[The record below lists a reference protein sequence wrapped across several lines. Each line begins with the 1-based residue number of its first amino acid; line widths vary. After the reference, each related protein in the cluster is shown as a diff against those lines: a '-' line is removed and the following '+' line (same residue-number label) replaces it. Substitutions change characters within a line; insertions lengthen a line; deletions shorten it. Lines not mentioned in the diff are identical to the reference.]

1 MTKYKKKSYD
11 DNCTA
16 ITQSSSDDSEPAMV
30 SKPRRRRRSRPTTT
44 SGRYVSKATSKKPH
58 DAPMQKKDM
67 YFAVDCEM
75 VGVGMGGIDSALAR
89 VSVINWNNEIVLDT
103 YVKVDQEV
111 TDYRTFVSGIRPEH
125 IECESAMPL
134 AQVQTLVASILRGKI
149 LIGHALENDLKV
161 IGLQHPWSDIRDT
174 AQYAPF
180 MRKISKENDER
191 IFCPRKLRDLVWEQC
206 GRQIQVIGKAH
217 SPVEDAIAAMD
228 LYKSARNEWEFQ
240 KMQEVNRAP
249 SPIGQQQQQQQQ
261 QDAREPMESGHY
273 RRSPLADRD
282 TGSQLLFSNHTQGQ
296 RMPQYDMPMP
306 MPSMAQHQRQHQN
319 HGYHANSAPAYHY
332 ASAPSRGSKLSEK
345 RRTAFTARTNVVAAL
360 HQQRMRWQ
368 QQQYQQ
374 QYQQRHPVYAENG
387 IQMRI

>member
-44 SGRYVSKATSKKPH
+44 SGQYVSKATSKKPH

-180 MRKISKENDER
+180 MRKISKENDEK

-217 SPVEDAIAAMD
+217 SPVEDAMAAAAA
-228 LYKSARNEWEFQ
+228 ARC
-240 KMQEVNRAP
+240 K
-249 SPIGQQQQQQQQ
+249 
-261 QDAREPMESGHY
+261 
-273 RRSPLADRD
+273 
-282 TGSQLLFSNHTQGQ
+282 
-296 RMPQYDMPMP
+296 
-306 MPSMAQHQRQHQN
+306 
-319 HGYHANSAPAYHY
+319 
-332 ASAPSRGSKLSEK
+332 
-345 RRTAFTARTNVVAAL
+345 RTNGGVWPL
-360 HQQRMRWQ
+360 QTLTISRQRYWQ
-368 QQQYQQ
+368 PTLVLQP
-374 QYQQRHPVYAENG
+374 HPGPAHASV
-387 IQMRI
+387 

>member
-1 MTKYKKKSYD
+1 MKYNNSYD

-16 ITQSSSDDSEPAMV
+16 VTQSSSDDSEPARV
-30 SKPRRRRRSRPTTT
+30 SKPRRSRPTTS

-103 YVKVDQEV
+103 YVKVEQEV

-134 AQVQTLVASILRGKI
+134 AQVQTLVATILRGKI

-180 MRKISKENDER
+180 MRKISKENDEK

-228 LYKSARNEWEFQ
+228 LYKSARNEWEVQ
-240 KMQEVNRAP
+240 KMQEVNRV
-249 SPIGQQQQQQQQ
+249 QQQQQQQQ
-261 QDAREPMESGHY
+261 QDAREPMDSVHY

-282 TGSQLLFSNHTQGQ
+282 AGSQLLFSNHAQAQ
-296 RMPQYDMPMP
+296 RMPQYVMP
-306 MPSMAQHQRQHQN
+306 MPSMAQHQRQHQS

-332 ASAPSRGSKLSEK
+332 ASAPSRGSKLAEK
-345 RRTAFTARTNVVAAL
+345 RRADFIARTNVVAAL

-368 QQQYQQ
+368 QQQH
-374 QYQQRHPVYAENG
+374 YQQRHPVYAENR

>member
-1 MTKYKKKSYD
+1 MANTTKFNNSYD

-16 ITQSSSDDSEPAMV
+16 ITQSSSDDSEPTRIR
-30 SKPRRRRRSRPTTT
+30 KPRRSKPTSSRRYS
-44 SGRYVSKATSKKPH
+44 SKATSQKPH

-67 YFAVDCEM
+67 YFAIDCEM
-75 VGVGMGGIDSALAR
+75 VGVGIGGIDSALAR

-134 AQVQTLVASILRGKI
+134 AQVQTLVANILRGKI

-180 MRKISKENDER
+180 MRKISKENDEK

-206 GRQIQVIGKAH
+206 GKQIQVMGKAH

-228 LYKSARNEWEFQ
+228 LYKSARNEWEIE
-240 KMQEVNRAP
+240 KMHEVNRSS
-249 SPIGQQQQQQQQ
+249 SPMGQQQQQQQ
-261 QDAREPMESGHY
+261 QDAREPMNSVHY

-282 TGSQLLFSNHTQGQ
+282 TGSQLLFSNHAQAQ
-296 RMPQYDMPMP
+296 HMPQYVMP
-306 MPSMAQHQRQHQN
+306 MPSMAQHQRQYQN
-319 HGYHANSAPAYHY
+319 HGYHANSAPAYHN

-345 RRTAFTARTNVVAAL
+345 RRAQFIARANVAAAL

-374 QYQQRHPVYAENG
+374 QYQQRNSVYVENR
-387 IQMRI
+387 IQM